1 MLYQRYWTK
10 LYKWNFVVVS
20 NTILSIDSIYSL
32 TNEDDLEHT
41 LFKKVSNG
49 PAFFVTIANS
59 TD

>member
-49 PAFFVTIANS
+49 PASV
-59 TD
+59 